1 MIWDNPAAAWAL
13 LALAMPIV
21 VHLLVRRQATP
32 IPFPTL
38 RFIPRTTLASI
49 ERRTVEDTMLLTVRI
64 GVVALAAAA
73 IAAPFVMT
81 VARQRA
87 WNAATIRAEVAS
99 GVPARGDADR
109 SFSSGTLAG
118 GIGQALS
125 WLETQPPARRQLILR
140 STFSLGS
147 IDAADV
153 VRIPANIGL
162 RLERGGT
169 LPGSRTFRAAPV
181 ISGQIDSAIF
191 TEREARFDGGRT
203 SVRALAGTRR
213 TSVPVE
219 ISAPGNRRSSADD
232 VLRAV
237 IADGVPAP
245 IANRTTRIELV
256 EDTVSGAEPVIGDV
270 RHSWMANAIDR
281 IWRESSARP
290 SLLNNARFDGTGDQ
304 LTVRV
309 GATISDAD
317 LASVIRLVLA
327 AMGPAVE
334 HPNEEIL
341 PIPDAQLRSWSREP
355 GPASPPAIDGRP
367 NDGRWFWLASLVLLA
382 AESGLRSKQHA
393 GTTQPALSEPARV
406 A

>member
-1 MIWDNPAAAWAL
+1 MIWGNPAAAWAL
-13 LALAMPIV
+13 LALAAPIV
-21 VHLLVRRQATP
+21 IHLLARRQARP

-38 RFIPRTTLASI
+38 RFIPRTTLASV
-49 ERRTVEDTMLLTVRI
+49 ERRTIEDAVLLTVRI
-64 GVVALAAAA
+64 GIVAFAAAA
-73 IAAPFVMT
+73 IASPFVMT

-118 GIGQALS
+118 GIGQALA
-125 WLETQPPARRQLILR
+125 WVETQPPARRQLILR
-140 STFSLGS
+140 STFALGS

-153 VRIPANIGL
+153 ARIPANMGL

-181 ISGQIDSAIF
+181 ISGQIGSPVS
-191 TEREARFDGGRT
+191 TEREAHFDGGQT
-203 SVRALAGTRR
+203 SVRALAGTKP
-213 TSVPVE
+213 TTLPVE
-219 ISAPGNRRSSADD
+219 ISAPDSRRASADD

-237 IADGVPAP
+237 VADGVPAP
-245 IANRTTRIELV
+245 ISNRTARIELV
-256 EDTVSGAEPVIGDV
+256 EETIPGSEAAIGEI
-270 RHSWMANAIDR
+270 RRPWMANAIDR
-281 IWRESSARP
+281 IWRESSARS
-290 SLLNNARFDGTGDQ
+290 SLLNSARFDGSGDR

-309 GATISDAD
+309 GATIPDAD
-317 LASVIRLVLA
+317 LARLIRLVLA
-327 AMGPAVE
+327 AMGPAAE

-341 PIPDAQLRSWSREP
+341 PIPDAQLRAWSREP
-355 GPASPPAIDGRP
+355 GPASLPAVDGRA

-382 AESGLRSKQHA
+382 AESWLRSKQRA
-393 GTTQPALSEPARV
+393 GANEPALSETERV